1 MENKVI
7 FESDEHFENVM
18 DDIIPDSIVSKW
30 SIIKNSGE
38 DAKQKGY
45 IRKSVVEEAEEFLNK
60 NVQVWSFEN
69 RELVTRGFWELKS
82 EIERLKK

>member
-45 IRKSVVEEAEEFLNK
+45 IRKSPAEEAEEFLNK

-69 RELVTRGFWELKS
+69 RELVARGFWELKS